1 MRQLYNRKQAR
12 TKWEGKPSPTIKMV
26 NNTTHYLNRFKACLK
41 IDRTIRDGVAEEL
54 CTHLEDKS
62 RELEKNG
69 LSREE
74 ADKIAV
80 QSLGSPELVA
90 QQIYET
96 HAQGSWKEAF
106 FSALPHFLVA
116 LLFASYYW
124 QNVVGLSIILA
135 LTVSIAIYGW
145 HRGKPIWLFPWLGYY
160 LIPVVVTGILL
171 LNLPQGW
178 VWIAA
183 LIYIPLA
190 LFAFISIVKQTAR
203 RDWLYASL
211 MLAPMPVIFSW
222 FLTLGTGNEYLTSD
236 IWMARLQAKI
246 PWIVISFIALAA
258 ATIGFI
264 RLKPRR
270 YKIISLLIP
279 PLVILF
285 SVTLASRGNIEFW
298 GWLIL
303 LFSLFAF
310 ATPVWMQAREQS

>member
-1 MRQLYNRKQAR
+1 
-12 TKWEGKPSPTIKMV
+12 MV
-26 NNTTHYLNRFKACLK
+26 NSISHYLNRFKSCLK

-54 CTHLEDKS
+54 YTHLEDKS
-62 RELEKNG
+62 RELEENG
-69 LSREE
+69 LSKEE
-74 ADKIAV
+74 AHKVAV
-80 QSLGSPELVA
+80 QSLGSPELIA

-96 HAQGSWKEAF
+96 HAQGSWKEAL

-124 QNVVGLSIILA
+124 QNIVCVSIILT
-135 LTVSIAIYGW
+135 LTVGIAIYGW

-160 LIPVVVTGILL
+160 LMPVVVTGILL
-171 LNLPQGW
+171 LYLPQGW
-178 VWIAA
+178 GWIAA

-190 LFAFISIVKQTAR
+190 LFAFIYIVRQTAR

-211 MLAPMPVIFSW
+211 MLAPMPVLFSW
-222 FLTLGTGNEYLTSD
+222 FLSLGAGNEFLTNS
-236 IWMARLQAKI
+236 IWMARLQTKA
-246 PWIVISFIALAA
+246 PWIVISFIALAV

-279 PLVILF
+279 PVVILF
-285 SVTLASRGNIEFW
+285 SVTLASRGNIDFW

-310 ATPVWMQAREQS
+310 ATPVWIQGRA

>member
-1 MRQLYNRKQAR
+1 
-12 TKWEGKPSPTIKMV
+12 MV
-26 NNTTHYLNRFKACLK
+26 NSISYYLNRFKASLQ

-54 CTHLEDKS
+54 YTHLQDKS
-62 RELEKNG
+62 RELEKKG
-69 LSREE
+69 LSKEE
-74 ADKIAV
+74 AARIAV
-80 QSLGSPELVA
+80 QSLGSPELIA

-124 QNVVGLSIILA
+124 QSVAFLSIILT
-135 LTVSIAIYGW
+135 LTVGIAIYGW

-160 LIPVVVTGILL
+160 LMPVVVPGILL

-178 VWIAA
+178 GWIAA

-190 LFAFISIVKQTAR
+190 LFAFIYIVRQTAR

-211 MLAPMPVIFSW
+211 MLAPMPVIFGW
-222 FLTLGTGNEYLTSD
+222 FFTIGTGSEFLVSD
-236 IWMARLQAKI
+236 IWIARLQTKA

-270 YKIISLLIP
+270 YKIISLFIP
-279 PLVILF
+279 PLVILLL
-285 SVTLASRGNIEFW
+285 VTLASRVNIDFW
-298 GWLIL
+298 GCLIL

-310 ATPVWMQAREQS
+310 ATPIWIQARARS